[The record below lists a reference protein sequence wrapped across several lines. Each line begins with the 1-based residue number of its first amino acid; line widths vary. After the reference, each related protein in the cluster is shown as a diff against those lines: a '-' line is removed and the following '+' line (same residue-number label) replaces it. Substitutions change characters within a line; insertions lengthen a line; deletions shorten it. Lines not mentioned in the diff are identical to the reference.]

1 MEGIIHIAGAMP
13 RIGTTTAAIQLVAFL
28 KRYGYNAA
36 YVEAN
41 RQDYLWSCRSMY
53 EDCRKRNPGNW
64 KYAALRLT
72 TRSCRS

>member
-41 RQDYLWSCRSMY
+41 RQDYLCMISR
-53 EDCRKRNPGNW
+53 GI
-64 KYAALRLT
+64 T
-72 TRSCRS
+72 